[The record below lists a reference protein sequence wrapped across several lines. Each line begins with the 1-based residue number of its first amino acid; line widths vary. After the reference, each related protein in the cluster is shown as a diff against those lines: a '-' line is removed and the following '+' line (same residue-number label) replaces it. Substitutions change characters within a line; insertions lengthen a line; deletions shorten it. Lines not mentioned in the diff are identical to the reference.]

1 MSGAGPSRD
10 HDIQFDLR
18 REAQYDDNGYDST
31 NEDDEDTKDSRRAR
45 HDLAHKQKIDP
56 RSKAK
61 AGKEVFREETS
72 VNARREG
79 YQMASLNAYD
89 RHKQLVNTYQLYYP
103 GATGNNLQRDTRND
117 KRDIDVIKEHHRFVW
132 NEKDDDSSW
141 EVQLAKRYYD
151 KLVKEYCIADVSR
164 YKENKIGLRWRT
176 EQEVVKGKGQFMCG
190 AKKCEESNNL
200 RTWEVNF
207 GYLEQGEKKNVL
219 IKVRMCFECS
229 YKLNYHH
236 KKKEVTKS
244 KKKKSKKKRRR
255 SSDSSDEESSKKRQ
269 VREEKKLL
277 KETEATEAAIE
288 KQASNIWSAP
298 QEKEEEKTRTDV
310 FSEFLEDLFL

>member
-1 MSGAGPSRD
+1 MSEAGPSGD
-10 HDIQFDLR
+10 LGIPFDLR

-31 NEDDEDTKDSRRAR
+31 NEDDEYTKASRRAR
-45 HDLAHKQKIDP
+45 HDLAHKQKHDP
-56 RSKAK
+56 RAKAK

-72 VNARREG
+72 AEGRRQG

-132 NEKDDDSSW
+132 NEKEDDSSW
-141 EVQLAKRYYD
+141 EVQMAKRYYD

-176 EQEVVKGKGQFMCG
+176 EPEVVKGKGQFMCG
-190 AKKCEESNNL
+190 AKKCEETNNL

-255 SSDSSDEESSKKRQ
+255 SSDSSDDESSKKRL
-269 VREEKKLL
+269 VREEKKLQQ
-277 KETEATEAAIE
+277 ETEATEAAIE
-288 KQASNIWSAP
+288 KQASNIWSTP
-298 QEKEEEKTRTDV
+298 QEKEEEKTRNDV

>member
-10 HDIQFDLR
+10 QDIPFDLN

-31 NEDDEDTKDSRRAR
+31 NEDDEDTKANRRDR
-45 HDLAHKQKIDP
+45 NDLAHKQKHDP

-72 VNARREG
+72 TEGRRQG
-79 YQMASLNAYD
+79 YQMAALNAYD

-117 KRDIDVIKEHHRFVW
+117 RRDIDVIKDHHRFLW
-132 NEKDDDSSW
+132 SEKDDDSSW
-141 EVQLAKRYYD
+141 EVQLAKRYYE
-151 KLVKEYCIADVSR
+151 KLFKEYCIADVSR
-164 YKENKIGLRWRT
+164 FKENKIGLRWRT
-176 EQEVVKGKGQFMCG
+176 QPEVVSGKGQFLCG
-190 AKKCEESNNL
+190 AKKCEETKNL

-207 GYLEQGEKKNVL
+207 GYMEQGEKKNALV
-219 IKVRMCFECS
+219 KVRMCFECS
-229 YKLNYHH
+229 YKLNYYH

-255 SSDSSDEESSKKRQ
+255 SSDSSDEESRKKKQ
-269 VREEKKLL
+269 VKEEKILQEEEK
-277 KETEATEAAIE
+277 ATEAAIE

-298 QEKEEEKTRTDV
+298 QEKEEDKTRNDV